1 LVGEGIQDE
10 DLREAV
16 EHMSI
21 MAEEGEEI

>member
-1 LVGEGIQDE
+1 LVREGIQDE